1 MHPCRPER
9 GRGRSTVPILP
20 LVGISSAHAHYPHA
34 HGLSMR
40 GALSVLL
47 GDTTPTVETK
57 ALPPWLQP
65 SGEPTAPPAPPEPP
79 KYKKTAESHT
89 LHDSTTGRFVK
100 GTGGRPKGSRNKVS
114 IQVDG
119 LLDGEAE
126 TITRKC
132 ISLAMQGDATA
143 MRICMDRIAP
153 VRKGRAIPKLERKE
167 GEGSVEALLRA
178 VLDGEI
184 TPDEG
189 QSVVDLI
196 ESAARAAATQALG
209 GMRERQLEQF
219 RALSAKTIG
228 GTVMLVPLV
237 ESMDSWESTASEVQ
251 LELRRKVRE

>member
-1 MHPCRPER
+1 MKGGS
-9 GRGRSTVPILP
+9 GRR
-20 LVGISSAHAHYPHA
+20 
-34 HGLSMR
+34 R
-40 GALSVLL
+40 
-47 GDTTPTVETK
+47 
-57 ALPPWLQP
+57 
-65 SGEPTAPPAPPEPP
+65 
-79 KYKKTAESHT
+79 
-89 LHDSTTGRFVK
+89 
-100 GTGGRPKGSRNKVS
+100 GSRNKVS

-126 TITRKC
+126 KLTRKC
-132 ISLAMQGDATA
+132 IELAMAGDPTA
-143 MRICMDRIAP
+143 LRLCFERIAP
-153 VRKGRAIPKLERKE
+153 VRKGRTIPKLERKD

-228 GTVMLVPLV
+228 GTVMLVPFAEGL
-237 ESMDSWESTASEVQ
+237 DQWEAVAGEEQ
-251 LELRRKVRE
+251 IELRKRVRE